1 VYTKDGT
8 EFHDANLVWNLIQ
21 QHLEWVTRSSSF
33 KV

>member
-21 QHLEWVTRSSSF
+21 QHLE
-33 KV
+33 